1 MKKYIGNEK
10 GNSIFF
16 ILWLFGIVAIVF
28 LLVANIAKIY
38 VVQAQANSSVE
49 QAAFAGTSVLI
60 EETTRTIEEF
70 DGSGIS
76 AAQKFLDGGKSI
88 KEQIEEKQQEL
99 EDSGRTSDLAYLH
112 ALNDV
117 LPGELEEH
125 PLLKEAF
132 SEHFSRDPSLNSRIR
147 NTAQSILTDNNANP
161 EDMDI
166 TLSTEEWRIEVKS
179 TATFESIADKKLIEV
194 FQEKVPQKGYGPK
207 LKYLE
212 KVYE

>member
-1 MKKYIGNEK
+1 MKRYIDNEK

-16 ILWLFGIVAIVF
+16 ILWLFGIVAVVF
-28 LLVANIAKIY
+28 LIVANIAKIY

-60 EETTRTIEEF
+60 DETTKTIEKF
-70 DGSGIS
+70 DSSGIS
-76 AAQKFLDGGKSI
+76 AAQKALDGNKSI
-88 KEQIEEKQQEL
+88 NEQIEEKQQEL
-99 EDSGRTSDLAYLH
+99 EDSGKASDLAYIQ

-125 PLLKEAF
+125 PLLKKAF
-132 SEHFSRDPSLNSRIR
+132 SKNFSDSTFNSRIQ
-147 NTAQSILTDNNANP
+147 NAAQSILTDNDANP

-166 TLSTEEWRIEVKS
+166 ILSTEDWRIEVKS
-179 TATFESIADKKLIEV
+179 TATFESISDNKLIKV
-194 FQEKVPQKGYGPK
+194 FQEKIPQKGYGPK

>member
-1 MKKYIGNEK
+1 MKRYIDNEK

-16 ILWLFGIVAIVF
+16 ILWLFGIVAVVF
-28 LLVANIAKIY
+28 LIVANIAKIY

-60 EETTRTIEEF
+60 DETTKTIEEF
-70 DGSGIS
+70 DGSVIS
-76 AAQKFLDGGKSI
+76 AAQKALDGGKSI
-88 KEQIEEKQQEL
+88 NEQIEEKQQKL
-99 EDSGRTSDLAYLH
+99 TDSGKASDLSYIQV
-112 ALNDV
+112 LNDV

-132 SEHFSRDPSLNSRIR
+132 REHFSDSTLNSRIQ
-147 NTAQSILTDNNANP
+147 NAAQSILTDNDANP
-161 EDMDI
+161 EDMDLI
-166 TLSTEEWRIEVKS
+166 LSTEDWRIEVKS
-179 TATFESIADKKLIEV
+179 TATFESISDKKLIEV
-194 FQEKVPQKGYGPK
+194 FQEKIPQKGYGPK

>member
-1 MKKYIGNEK
+1 MRKYIDNEK

-16 ILWLFGIVAIVF
+16 ILWLFGIVAVVF
-28 LLVANIAKIY
+28 LIVANIAKIY

-60 EETTRTIEEF
+60 DETTKTIEEF
-70 DGSGIS
+70 DGSVIS
-76 AAQKFLDGGKSI
+76 AAQKALDGGKSI
-88 KEQIEEKQQEL
+88 NEQVEEKQQEL
-99 EDSGRTSDLAYLH
+99 KDSGKASDLAYIQ

-132 SEHFSRDPSLNSRIR
+132 REHFSDSTLNSRIQ
-147 NTAQSILTDNNANP
+147 NAAQSILIDNDANP

-166 TLSTEEWRIEVKS
+166 ILSTEDWRIEVKS
-179 TATFESIADKKLIEV
+179 TATFESISDNKLIKV
-194 FQEKVPQKGYGPK
+194 FQEKIPQKGYGPK